1 MRIYVRFICLAVIV
15 FCVITA
21 PLAAFSSKT
30 DNLQRST
37 VSVDSA
43 EEPYILMAYRS
54 KIGVFQGD
62 IEEPLRVLNVYL
74 KNLPIVD
81 QQALRAG
88 ILVEG
93 ENKLQKLIEDL
104 ES

>member
-1 MRIYVRFICLAVIV
+1 MRIYVRFICLAAIV
-15 FCVITA
+15 FCIITA
-21 PLAAFSSKT
+21 PLAAFSFKT
-30 DNLQRST
+30 DKLQRFT
-37 VSVDSA
+37 VSA

-54 KIGVFQGD
+54 KIGVFRGNV
-62 IEEPLRVLNVYL
+62 EEPLRVLNVYL

-88 ILVEG
+88 ILVDG